1 MFLELFTF
9 IFQIHNCLYETVFQY
24 LEHSTTLLK
33 IFPLPYKINKLK
45 ILFCNS
51 DF

>member
-1 MFLELFTF
+1 MFRSFFTF
-9 IFQIHNCLYETVFQY
+9 IIQIHNCLYETVFQY
-24 LEHSTTLLK
+24 LEHNTTLLK
-33 IFPLPYKINKLK
+33 IFLLPYKINKLK